1 MTPAGPVKL
10 EGARY
15 VITVD
20 PKRRVIQDGTVV
32 VDGQRITHVGKAAE
46 LADVPA
52 ARTIDARG
60 MVITPG
66 FCNTHLHVSYAHA
79 TRGVFPDDLGPDY
92 LPNVF
97 KLQGAM
103 TPRDE
108 YYTSLLGIT
117 ELLKYGTTCFLDPG
131 STKHI
136 QDCLPAY
143 EESGCRIITGIH
155 VTDRP
160 NPLNL
165 PELSTSDAV
174 QAMESTI
181 QTFDGQLEG
190 RLRAWTMPFAPAFST
205 TPLLQEAKRLA
216 DHYGAGLTLHFNNS
230 FGYVNACLEDFGLRP
245 TQYLESIGVLGEN
258 VLLSHVLGVNES
270 EVDVIAR
277 TGAKVAA
284 VPTAAVKGGYGLSR
298 TGLVPEM
305 LDRGITV
312 GIATDA
318 GNNSNLIETHRAMYL
333 IAVLYKDARQSTG
346 VISAE
351 TALEMAT
358 IGGAAAL
365 GLDKE
370 IGSVEV
376 GKKADLVLFETNR
389 AEWSTMFNPVNNLVY
404 SADGRSVHTV
414 MVDGRI
420 VVENH
425 TPLFVDEE
433 KLIAEVQVLGEDM
446 LRRTGVSFP
455 SRWPVV

>member
-143 EESGCRIITGIH
+143 EESGCRIITGVH